1 MEYAKSTCPMCEK
14 SSIDGMTHIRCKK
27 PQGLDGLVSVWE
39 YKGVT
44 KKLIKAFKFRFAKDV
59 SDDIS
64 KQVVKYIQDQ
74 INALPKTAYLV
85 PIPLHKKRQNWRG
98 FNQAEVLAKEISENT
113 KWRLIPN
120 LLIRVKQT
128 KPQADLTEEER
139 KVNVRGIFNLNPKYQ
154 IQNSKYPY
162 ILIDDV
168 YTTGSTIREACKVLK
183 RNGAKLVWGLTVA
196 K

>member
-1 MEYAKSTCPMCEK
+1 MCER
-14 SSIDGMTHIRCKK
+14 SSIDGMTHIKCKK
-27 PQGLDGLVSVWE
+27 PLGLNGLVSVWE

-44 KKLIKAFKFRFAKDV
+44 KKLIKALKFRFAKDV
-59 SDDIS
+59 SKDIS
-64 KQVVKYIQDQ
+64 RELAQYLKVE
-74 INALPKTAYLV
+74 INALPKDAYLV

-98 FNQAEVLAKEISENT
+98 FNQAEVLAEAISEKTNW
-113 KWRLIPN
+113 KLIPD
-120 LLIRVKQT
+120 LLIRIKQT
-128 KPQADLTEEER
+128 KPQADLIEEER
-139 KVNVRGIFNLNPKYQ
+139 KKNVRGIFNLNPKYQ

-183 RNGAKLVWGLTVA
+183 RNGAKVIWGLTVA